1 MIREWNERDRQLAV
15 IRVARIVKSLDKSYF
30 SFFFRSLK
38 TENDGVYAL
47 AALSK
52 PKPAQRG
59 RRASGIHFE
68 DAFFRLARA
77 EKPRCEGS
85 GRTAAE
91 HDAGRAETRSD
102 ARFQSVELRQRE
114 SA

>member
-15 IRVARIVKSLDKSYF
+15 IRVSRIVKSLDKSYF
-30 SFFFRSLK
+30 SFSFRSIQ

-47 AALSK
+47 AALGK
-52 PKPAQRG
+52 PKPAQRD
-59 RRASGIHFE
+59 RRAFGSHLE
-68 DAFFRLARA
+68 DTLFRLARA
-77 EKPRCEGS
+77 EKPRREGS
-85 GRTAAE
+85 GRTAAD

-102 ARFQSVELRQRE
+102 ARFQSMELRQRE